1 MIPSPRAPMTGSI
14 SAIAFSE
21 TTAPNREAT
30 RAGVTPRLRGS
41 AAGPGGLPV
50 PSSRFRG
57 GLSTGEVTLLG
68 ALGNDGF
75 QGIGA
80 KLFASGSATEPLRV
94 NRPTSVESRLV
105 GP

>member
-1 MIPSPRAPMTGSI
+1 METRVGVMPI
-14 SAIAFSE
+14 SGLLVKIK
-21 TTAPNREAT
+21 RK
-30 RAGVTPRLRGS
+30 GVVTPRLRGS